1 MRIHHPSARSRL
13 LAATL
18 LATLSFAGTARAG
31 DPPPPDGVW
40 TGKGQ
45 GGLLFSSGNSVSNSF
60 NAKLDLARTDGPW
73 KNGFALAGLYGK
85 NNGIL
90 SAERVEGRYELDHK
104 ISDRLYW
111 FAAAAGTR
119 DLFSGF
125 NYQVNATAGLGYK
138 IIDSADT
145 KLDGSLG
152 VGAQRLQTQQ
162 IFKDAAGAV
171 IQRINGNAQTSMV
184 GTAGLN
190 YEHKLTSSTKL
201 TDKLLITSGSLDT
214 LIANDLGLQV
224 AMNETLALSIGYSI
238 RDNTKPASGVK
249 KLDQVTTVNLVY
261 NIK

>member
-1 MRIHHPSARSRL
+1 MISCTRCIRSRL
-13 LAATL
+13 PLVVILAS
-18 LATLSFAGTARAG
+18 LACAPSAHAG

-45 GGLLFSSGNSVSNSF
+45 GGLLFSSGNSVSDSL
-60 NAKLDLARTDGPW
+60 NAKLDLARSDGPW
-73 KNGFALAGLYGK
+73 KNGVALAGLYGK

-90 SAERVEGRYELDHK
+90 SAERIEGRYEVDHK

-111 FAAAAGTR
+111 FGAAGATR

-125 NYQVNATAGLGYK
+125 NYQITATAGLGYK

-152 VGAQRLQTQQ
+152 LGAQRLQTQQ
-162 IFKDAAGAV
+162 ITKDAAGAV
-171 IQRINGNAQTSMV
+171 VERINGAAQTSMV

-190 YEHKLTSSTKL
+190 YEHKLTASTKL

-214 LIANDLGLQV
+214 LVANDLGLQV
-224 AMNETLALSIGYSI
+224 SINETLALSVGYAI
-238 RDNTKPASGVK
+238 RDNSKPAAGVK